1 MVEGIKMKEKQQ
13 SPGRWAYAIPI
24 LVLVLGLM
32 LSAWIWIGAGFWKYP
47 DMIEKA
53 FGEEQHHLNVPGA
66 KEVTLNRTGAYGIYY
81 VYNLEAYRVKQPQV
95 PPAMDCSLTSK
106 STGAVTQAVPDYVET
121 NRYGSEDQD
130 RMGVLIMSLTV
141 DKPDDYTFAC
151 RYQDDMQ
158 GQETTVALG
167 PNYAWE
173 FLRVAGRIGLPLVGG
188 MITICGSV
196 LLALFIVIFIA
207 IKRQVSLRQQTG

>member
-1 MVEGIKMKEKQQ
+1 MNVKGR
-13 SPGRWAYAIPI
+13 SPGCWAYAIPV
-24 LVLVLGLM
+24 LVMVLGLM
-32 LSAWIWIGAGFWKYP
+32 LTAWIWIGSGFWKYP
-47 DMIEKA
+47 AMIEQA
-53 FGEEQHHLNVPGA
+53 FSEEQRQLNVPGA
-66 KEVTLNRTGAYGIYY
+66 KDVTLTRTGAYGIYY
-81 VYNLEAYRVKQPQV
+81 VYDLGAYQVEKLQV

-106 STGAVTQAVPDYVET
+106 STGAVKQAVPDYVET
-121 NRYGSEDQD
+121 NRYGDEDQD

-151 RYQDDMQ
+151 RYQDDIQ
-158 GQETTVALG
+158 GRETTVALG

-188 MITICGSV
+188 TITLCGSL
-196 LLALFIVIFIA
+196 LLALFIVIVIA